1 MKKFAL
7 IPTYEPDSK
16 FVDFIKNISNYFE
29 VIVVDDG
36 SGIKYKEIFER
47 AKIYSK
53 IVQYNINRGKGYAL
67 KTGLKFIKENNNN
80 EKYIIVT
87 MDSDGQHS
95 IEDAI
100 NLSNYAENNLD
111 ALVLGRRMR
120 GKNTPLRSKIGNSI
134 SMILFSLLTGGKKI
148 YDTQT
153 GLRAFSNELID
164 IMLDID
170 GNRYDYEM
178 NVLFRMIDEKIPIKE
193 IDIKVI
199 YIDNNS
205 HSHFRTL
212 RDSYLIFKK
221 PLIYIFSSVSSFL
234 MDYLLFN
241 IILAI
246 SYNISIS
253 NILARVV
260 SSIYNYLMNKNVVF
274 KNKSN
279 VAKTA
284 TEYFTL
290 AVFILLINTIFVEFF
305 INILKFNP
313 QFAKILTEI
322 ILFIISYV
330 VQKRVIFKNRKFY
343 KKKSFKTCS
352 FKFNNNMNKKIEEKI
367 IEEKGK
373 MNEEQ

>member
-1 MKKFAL
+1 MKRFAL

-16 FVDFIKNISNYFE
+16 FVDFIKNVSNYFE
-29 VIVVDDG
+29 VIVINDG
-36 SGIKYKEIFER
+36 SGTKYNEIFEI
-47 AKIYSK
+47 AKNYSK
-53 IVQYNINRGKGYAL
+53 IIQYNANRGKGYAL

-87 MDSDGQHS
+87 MDSDGQHN

-100 NLSNYAENNLD
+100 NLANYAENNLD
-111 ALVLGRRMR
+111 TLVLGRRIR
-120 GKNTPLRSKIGNSI
+120 GKNTPTRSKIGNLI
-134 SMILFSLLTGGKKI
+134 SMILFSLLTGGKKK

-164 IMLDID
+164 VMLDVD

-234 MDYLLFN
+234 LDYVLFN

-246 SYNISIS
+246 SYNTSIS

-279 VAKTA
+279 LAKTA

-290 AVFILLINTIFVEFF
+290 AVFILLINTMLVEFF

-313 QFAKILTEI
+313 QFAKILTEV

-330 VQKRVIFKNRKFY
+330 IQKRFIFKNKKIY
-343 KKKSFKTCS
+343 KKKENNTLEF
-352 FKFNNNMNKKIEEKI
+352 NNMNKKLEEKI
-367 IEEKGK
+367 IERKGK
-373 MNEEQ
+373 INEE